1 MTIATANDVV
11 VTGDLKTTTNDF
23 TGTDVIGLVANNY
36 VWVYHPIDDNGDNI
50 VPPTTGYVH
59 EIDAAILSVA
69 RSFLVQNWDQGA
81 AVSVM
86 GNDASKL
93 TIKDAIAQ
101 KHRGPVGTGGA
112 TSIATGYLKN
122 YIYDPRLM
130 TLPPPYFLKP
140 VSAPWGVSKLSE

>member
-1 MTIATANDVV
+1 LSTAN
-11 VTGDLKTTTNDF
+11 T
-23 TGTDVIGLVANNY
+23 
-36 VWVYHPIDDNGDNI
+36 P
-50 VPPTTGYVH
+50 H

-69 RSFLVQNWDQGA
+69 HSFLVQNWDKGA
-81 AVSVM
+81 ALSAM
-86 GNDASKL
+86 GDDSSKL
-93 TIKDAIAQ
+93 TIKGAIAQ
-101 KHRGPVGTGGA
+101 KHRGPVGTGTA